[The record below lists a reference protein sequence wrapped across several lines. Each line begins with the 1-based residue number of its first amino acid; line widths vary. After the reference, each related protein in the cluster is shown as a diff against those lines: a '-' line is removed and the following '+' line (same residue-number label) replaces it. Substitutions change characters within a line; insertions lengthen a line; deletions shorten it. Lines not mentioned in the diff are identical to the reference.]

1 MSYVCDKVHAILPS
15 LPSGFGESGGGQ
27 HCAWFQL
34 SAVVAGG
41 EAPTTCGTRGWRG
54 GRPRPS
60 HSSSSLTLL
69 SL

>member
-1 MSYVCDKVHAILPS
+1 MSCVCDNVHAILPS
-15 LPSGFGESGGGQ
+15 LPSGYKDSGEGQ

-34 SAVVAGG
+34 PAEVAEGG
-41 EAPTTCGTRGWRG
+41 APTTCGTRGRRG